1 VTRWRQASAADRAS
15 LAWLAERSSR
25 PHRSPTRLPA
35 DEERRICE
43 LWSAPAGARAGSP
56 TSRDHPATLEG
67 APGAAA
73 DCVLAPPAAARTPGG
88 GPLPVTVPG
97 PAAAHEHREPGKF
110 SEPGHAVTG
119 DRIRRSRRVGWEY
132 VHSIVDDCSRLGYSE
147 IHDDDTATTVIA
159 FTRRALDGLLDHGV
173 VAERLMTDNAFA
185 YVNNR
190 SLHELL
196 HAREIGHIRT
206 RAPHAAHQ
214 RQGPA
219 LGAAWMRART

>member
-1 VTRWRQASAADRAS
+1 VSSRPHGGPECHRARFTAREGWEVVRRVVEDGQTFAQAATWANVSKSTVHGSVTRWRQASAADRAS

-73 DCVLAPPAAARTPGG
+73 DCVLAPPPAARTPGG

-119 DRIRRSRRVGWEY
+119 DAYAGRGGSAGSTSTRSSTTAAGSATARSTTTTRPPPSSRSPAGRWTG
-132 VHSIVDDCSRLGYSE
+132 CSTMASSPSG
-147 IHDDDTATTVIA
+147 
-159 FTRRALDGLLDHGV
+159 
-173 VAERLMTDNAFA
+173 
-185 YVNNR
+185 
-190 SLHELL
+190 
-196 HAREIGHIRT
+196 
-206 RAPHAAHQ
+206 
-214 RQGPA
+214 
-219 LGAAWMRART
+219 